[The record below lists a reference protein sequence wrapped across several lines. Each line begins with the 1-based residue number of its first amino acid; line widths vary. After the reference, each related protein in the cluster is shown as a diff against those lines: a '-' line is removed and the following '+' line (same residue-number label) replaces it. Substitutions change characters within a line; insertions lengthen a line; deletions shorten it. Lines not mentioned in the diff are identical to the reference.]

1 MNAHPPLVPV
11 ANEDQ
16 RALRSVVPEE
26 AGDRSARTGRK
37 LWPPTGPGL
46 LIVSSLL
53 LAAVVL
59 GTMLKLP
66 NVFGGGRASQT
77 HVVAALPVWHLDEG
91 SRTIAGQASSL
102 TAASPSLYE
111 VAPTGE
117 IVLRRQPDGVSVG
130 DSLATL
136 RSHDV
141 PIVPI
146 VSNTR
151 DGAWDPQLIQR
162 ILHDPDLLQRH
173 VEAILEL
180 VQREEFAGIDID
192 YEDLAGDD
200 REVFSSFITQLAAA
214 LDGEDKTLSVDVFAK
229 ESDRGYDE
237 RNLAQDYAALG
248 RAADQVRIMAYDRH
262 WQTSAAG
269 PVAPLNWV
277 RNVVAYAVS
286 EIPPEKIVLG
296 IPTYGYGWA
305 GGEGRL
311 VSWLQAY
318 AAAEDQGV
326 PTRWDPV
333 AASPWITYSDDAGT
347 ENTIWFEN
355 APSIALKLGLAQSYD
370 LGGVFLWLVGD
381 EDEGVWTVVSA
392 FADGDD
398 LREGMP

>member
-1 MNAHPPLVPV
+1 MNAHPPLEPV

-16 RALRSVVPEE
+16 RVLRSVVPEE
-26 AGDRSARTGRK
+26 AGDRSARKGRTR
-37 LWPPTGPGL
+37 WPPTGPGL
-46 LIVSSLL
+46 LIVSSLVL
-53 LAAVVL
+53 VAVVL

-66 NVFGGGRASQT
+66 NVFGSGRASQT
-77 HVVAALPVWHLDEG
+77 HVVAAMPVWHLDEG
-91 SRTIAGQASSL
+91 SRTIARQASLL

-130 DSLATL
+130 DSLANL
-136 RSHDV
+136 RSRDV

-162 ILHDPDLLQRH
+162 ILHEPDLLQRH
-173 VEAILEL
+173 VQAIVTL
-180 VQREEFAGIDID
+180 VKREQFAGIDID
-192 YEDLAGDD
+192 YEELAGGD
-200 REVFSSFITQLAAA
+200 REVFSSFITQLAAG
-214 LDGEDKTLSVDVFAK
+214 LHGEDKILSVDVFAK
-229 ESDRGYDE
+229 ESDQGYDE

-286 EIPPEKIVLG
+286 EIPPEKVILG

-318 AAAEDQGV
+318 AASENHDV

-333 AASPWITYSDDAGT
+333 AASPWITYSDAQGT
-347 ENTIWFEN
+347 DNTIWFEN
-355 APSIALKLGLAQSYD
+355 APSIALKLGLAQSYG

-381 EDEGVWTVVSA
+381 EDEGVWPVVSA

-398 LREGMP
+398 LQEGMP